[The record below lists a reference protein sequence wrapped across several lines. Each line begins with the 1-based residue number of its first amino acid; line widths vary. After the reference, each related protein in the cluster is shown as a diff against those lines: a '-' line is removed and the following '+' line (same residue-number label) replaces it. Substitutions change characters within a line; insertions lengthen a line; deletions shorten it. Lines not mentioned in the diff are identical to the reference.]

1 MDMRTGEYFPQLSGE
16 VSYKA
21 FIPNKLPFKVNF
33 DETMQLL
40 LSEADQALGRLDG
53 IGETIPDADFFI
65 FMYVRKES
73 TLSSQVEGTKATFSD
88 VLKAEASIYDTEM
101 HSDVD
106 EVINYVRAMNYG
118 LERLASLPLSLRLIK
133 EIHGVLLEGVRGLG
147 KTPGEFRRTQNW
159 IGGPTI
165 QTASFVPPPADRIM
179 ELLDNLEKYFYD
191 NSRLPVLIKSGLI
204 HAQFE
209 GIHPFLDG
217 NGRTGRLL
225 VTFYLCH
232 KGVLRKPLLYLSSF
246 IKGYRQDYYDK
257 LQAFHVKDDIE
268 GWLKFFLT
276 GVAETAKQA
285 IDTAQKIQKLREDNL
300 LKIMKLGRSKE
311 KALLLFNAL
320 FRTPMVR
327 VIDIERITSLSNP
340 NALLLTVKMQQIGVL
355 KEITGKKRN
364 RVYCYQQYIELFE

>member
-1 MDMRTGEYFPQLSGE
+1 MRTGEYFPQLSGE